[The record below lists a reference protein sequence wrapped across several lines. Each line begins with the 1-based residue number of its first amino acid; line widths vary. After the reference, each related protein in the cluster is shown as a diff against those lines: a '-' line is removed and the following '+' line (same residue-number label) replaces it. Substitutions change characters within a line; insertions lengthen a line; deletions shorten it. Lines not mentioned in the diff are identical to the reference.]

1 MYYSSNNLSGPTQN
15 PIAPIK
21 LNSNSDIKILDDGR
35 IYIECP

>member
-15 PIAPIK
+15 PTAPIK
-21 LNSNSDIKILDDGR
+21 LSSDVPNPHDGR